1 MHNPEMKKE
10 ERGERNIENNRR
22 SKTRVDRQKKYEG
35 VKSKT
40 NKAKVIVM
48 YISFTIFRG
57 FRDNCFEFLKLDK

>member
-35 VKSKT
+35 IK
-40 NKAKVIVM
+40 
-48 YISFTIFRG
+48 
-57 FRDNCFEFLKLDK
+57 